1 MNMDLLG
8 LVPRSEMKTQA
19 HAETQKYDERHV
31 YTIHTNRFIRQKLIS
46 MYILSSN
53 NNHTVVCIGALR
65 NDGKYTLIKH

>member
-31 YTIHTNRFIRQKLIS
+31 YTIHTNRFIRQKHYKI
-46 MYILSSN
+46 
-53 NNHTVVCIGALR
+53 HTVI
-65 NDGKYTLIKH
+65 